1 MIDASDCLINPTKN
15 KNLISKK
22 KFMKRLLSLL
32 PVFMLL
38 TAITACAQNA
48 KPSPAAST
56 EFKAGTAT
64 IKINYSAPSV
74 KGREI
79 WGKLVP
85 FGQVWRTGANE
96 ATTFETDQDVKIE
109 GQTLPKGKYSLFTI
123 PNKDEWVI
131 IFNKNAGQWGAFSY
145 KEGDDALR
153 VSVRPGLANSFNEV
167 MKIEG
172 RADGSTSILWEKIEV
187 IFTVSQ

>member
-1 MIDASDCLINPTKN
+1 
-15 KNLISKK
+15 
-22 KFMKRLLSLL
+22 MKRFLSLF
-32 PVFMLL
+32 PVLALFVS
-38 TAITACAQNA
+38 ITACAQNA

-56 EFKAGTAT
+56 EFKAGAAT

-74 KGREI
+74 KGREV

-85 FGQVWRTGANE
+85 YDQVWRTGANE

-109 GQTLPKGKYSLFTI
+109 GKVLPKGIYALFTI
-123 PNKDEWVI
+123 PGKDEWVI
-131 IFNKNAGQWGAFSY
+131 IFNKTVKQWGAFSY
-145 KEGDDALR
+145 KESDDALR
-153 VSVRPGLANSFNEV
+153 VTVRPGLANEFNEV

-172 RADGSTSILWEKIEV
+172 RADGSVSILWEKIEV